1 MTELLVV
8 LTGLVLLV
16 TVVAVLVLGRDR
28 LSGVAGPAGD
38 GIGVERAPE
47 APLVLPERPTAE
59 DLERIAFH
67 VRRRG
72 YDRQEVRDVLALV
85 ARQLPPE
92 DRSSTTVPGE

>member
-1 MTELLVV
+1 MSELLVV

-28 LSGVAGPAGD
+28 LSGPAGP
-38 GIGVERAPE
+38 GIEVERAPE

-59 DLERIAFH
+59 DLERVAFH

-72 YDRQEVRDVLALV
+72 YDRREVRNVLALV

-92 DRSSTTVPGE
+92 GRSSAAVPGE

>member
-1 MTELLVV
+1 MTDLLVV

-28 LSGVAGPAGD
+28 LSGPGGD
-38 GIGVERAPE
+38 GIRVERAPE
-47 APLVLPERPTAE
+47 APLVLPERPTAQ

-72 YDRQEVRDVLALV
+72 YDRREVRDVLALV
-85 ARQLPPE
+85 ARRLPPE
-92 DRSSTTVPGE
+92 GRSSTAVPEE